1 MGNLAQGLCRKVV
14 VLFIV
19 GAALAFFVA
28 IRAVLFPF
36 FMAYIIAYILHPIVD
51 YMETKGFPRGGA
63 IAAVYLIMLLAVTG
77 GIFFL
82 LPAILADLNRLL
94 ELIPSY
100 ADSFQQF
107 IKDMEIGYNSVTVPE
122 GLRTVVDETIGKIE
136 NVFLRVV
143 EGFIEGLLGL
153 FSQVFN
159 LAIIPVVSFY
169 FLLEFKKIGSFL
181 LLLIPVRM
189 RTELAEVAAE
199 MDAVLK
205 KFIRGNLLVA
215 LSVAI
220 MAAAGM
226 ALIGMDFPL
235 LIGAFTGLMNLIP
248 FFGAIISV
256 IPAMLLALLQSK
268 WLALYVL
275 GIMILVQ
282 QIEGNII
289 GPKILGDCIGLH
301 PLIIIFALLTGGHL
315 WGLLGLFIAVPAA
328 AVLKVLLRYAYTRLV

>member
-1 MGNLAQGLCRKVV
+1 MGNLEQGLCRKVV
-14 VLFIV
+14 VLLIV
-19 GAALAFFVA
+19 GAVLAFFVA
-28 IRAVLFPF
+28 IRTVLFPF
-36 FMAYIIAYILHPIVD
+36 FMAYIIAYILHPFVD
-51 YMETKGFPRGGA
+51 YLETKGISRGLA
-63 IAAVYLIMLLAVTG
+63 IAAVYLLVLLAAAGSV
-77 GIFFL
+77 FFL
-82 LPAILADLNRLL
+82 LPVILGDLNRLL

-100 ADSFQQF
+100 ADHFQQF
-107 IKDMEIGYNSVTVPE
+107 IKDMELGYNSVSVPT

-189 RTELAEVAAE
+189 RTELSGVAVE
-199 MDAVLK
+199 MDEVLK

-220 MAAAGM
+220 MVAAGM
-226 ALIGMDFPL
+226 FLIGMDFPL

-248 FFGAIISV
+248 FFGAIISAL
-256 IPAMLLALLQSK
+256 PAMLLALLQSK

-275 GIMILVQ
+275 GIMIVVQ

-289 GPKILGDCIGLH
+289 APKILGDCIGLH

-315 WGLLGLFIAVPAA
+315 WGLIGLFLAVPAA